1 MIEIFLA
8 SCGASK
14 YVQLVVD
21 HGARVIRHA
30 RCSKSFLRLDLLPHT
45 TDEIEH
51 VQAIEVRFVR
61 VKSTEQVHF
70 VTDNCGAVTDTWL
83 GGRWFQV

>member
-1 MIEIFLA
+1 
-8 SCGASK
+8 
-14 YVQLVVD
+14 
-21 HGARVIRHA
+21 
-30 RCSKSFLRLDLLPHT
+30 LRLDLLPHT